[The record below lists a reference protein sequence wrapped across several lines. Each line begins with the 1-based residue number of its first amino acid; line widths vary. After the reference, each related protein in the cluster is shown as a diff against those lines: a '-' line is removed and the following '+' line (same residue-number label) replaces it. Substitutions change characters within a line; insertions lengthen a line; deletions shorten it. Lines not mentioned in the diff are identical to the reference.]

1 MRDSARSSSVTI
13 LVGNR
18 WRMLLSIIPDVTV
31 LSRSGQFVTP
41 PLREWSS
48 RRRLTP
54 LIVVN
59 RCRRRCSQPAPEAII
74 VSFLTAGLKVTDGGG
89 LRESPNSANP

>member
-1 MRDSARSSSVTI
+1 MDRCLASDRRIS
-13 LVGNR
+13 
-18 WRMLLSIIPDVTV
+18 LSTMPDVAV
-31 LSRSGQFVTP
+31 HSRSGQYVTP

-59 RCRRRCSQPAPEAII
+59 CRRRRCSQLAPETFI
-74 VSFLTAGLKVTDGGG
+74 VSFLTAGLNVTDGGG
-89 LRESPNSANP
+89 SPESPHRANP